1 MKTAGGAREG
11 AALMSKDARETL
23 SEAAGTSNPVAAL
36 GGCSQAALLLSL
48 ANIDADGNGKVT
60 NEELQASSSL
70 IEAYK
75 DELLN
80 AGVVAG
86 LVLSALYEFAYA
98 EDETLSRLHSL
109 DGSDA
114 SWTVGEIADLMSML
128 ANFLCVATCS
138 VTILICATLYLH
150 IAVWMP
156 SIESQLWYVSRSSR
170 IFAVVEAAKL
180 VTLACGLL
188 ALACECAV
196 TRSAWDI
203 LPFLPLLAAG
213 AAVAYMDCTLARD
226 CQAYLDS
233 EIESKAWEGQTGGH
247 QEGTRNMARD
257 ARSSLARALRDEN
270 PVAQLGGCGQTG
282 LLLSLARL
290 DPDGDGEVSEEDLD
304 AVERLVS
311 ASKEALLNSGV
322 VAAAMLATMFQ
333 WAYEEDASL
342 TALHSS
348 REWGVEEVADLTS
361 CVADFVCVL
370 TCVLVIVMSS
380 LMYSQISLWMP
391 SLEARLW
398 YVNALST
405 ARAAVDLATYVTVFS
420 ALLSLACQVAVTR
433 SAWDILPFLPLLAVG
448 LAMLYIQCTLSR
460 DCKHYLTAELRL
472 RPLGDGGALDA

>member
-170 IFAVVEAAKL
+170 IFAVVEAA
-180 VTLACGLL
+180 
-188 ALACECAV
+188 
-196 TRSAWDI
+196 SW
-203 LPFLPLLAAG
+203 
-213 AAVAYMDCTLARD
+213 
-226 CQAYLDS
+226 
-233 EIESKAWEGQTGGH
+233 
-247 QEGTRNMARD
+247 
-257 ARSSLARALRDEN
+257 
-270 PVAQLGGCGQTG
+270 
-282 LLLSLARL
+282 
-290 DPDGDGEVSEEDLD
+290 
-304 AVERLVS
+304 
-311 ASKEALLNSGV
+311 
-322 VAAAMLATMFQ
+322 
-333 WAYEEDASL
+333 
-342 TALHSS
+342 
-348 REWGVEEVADLTS
+348 
-361 CVADFVCVL
+361 
-370 TCVLVIVMSS
+370 
-380 LMYSQISLWMP
+380 
-391 SLEARLW
+391 
-398 YVNALST
+398 
-405 ARAAVDLATYVTVFS
+405 
-420 ALLSLACQVAVTR
+420 
-433 SAWDILPFLPLLAVG
+433 
-448 LAMLYIQCTLSR
+448 
-460 DCKHYLTAELRL
+460 
-472 RPLGDGGALDA
+472 